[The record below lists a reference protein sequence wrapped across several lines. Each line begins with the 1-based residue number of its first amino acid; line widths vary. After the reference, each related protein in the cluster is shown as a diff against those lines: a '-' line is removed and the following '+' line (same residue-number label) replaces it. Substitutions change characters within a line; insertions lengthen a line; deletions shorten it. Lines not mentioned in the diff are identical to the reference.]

1 LGFEFINEINRL
13 QRLLEETEKSVH
25 EQIKQTEEENTT
37 KSKRLEALK
46 TGLKEE
52 KIKNESLAQELKSAK
67 LKVSEL
73 TSNISSLEQFV
84 CVNDDIKHQFD
95 TTKEKVIQFSYNFY
109 IMNSYFKF
117 LRKKRR

>member
-1 LGFEFINEINRL
+1 MGFAFINEINRL
-13 QRLLEETEKSVH
+13 QRLFEETEKSLH
-25 EQIKQTEEENTT
+25 EQIKQTEEENAT

-95 TTKEKVIQFSYNFY
+95 TTKEKVTHFPYNFY